1 MEMQEKNSP
10 SREKIKCGDPV
21 KEASL
26 PLEEQQ
32 QNPKQCGWNIQ
43 GRRVVWGK
51 TGERLCDTS
60 RFLLGPRTRLGP
72 WLVLNNFVLNEWMKL
87 EGFELDSLK
96 VSSGWGSE
104 HVGLCKAGLE
114 ELKLYSNHQKKS
126 LEVFKQGDCVS
137 WFMFWKHH
145 CCGE

>member
-43 GRRVVWGK
+43 GRRVV
-51 TGERLCDTS
+51 
-60 RFLLGPRTRLGP
+60 
-72 WLVLNNFVLNEWMKL
+72 
-87 EGFELDSLK
+87 
-96 VSSGWGSE
+96 
-104 HVGLCKAGLE
+104 
-114 ELKLYSNHQKKS
+114 
-126 LEVFKQGDCVS
+126 
-137 WFMFWKHH
+137 
-145 CCGE
+145 